1 MSMVCNVTV
10 RQLHH
15 HAYEVC
21 SSTELHGHVCQ
32 RFLVAHNA
40 TAGCEKSQLPWRK
53 ERVFRMSHPDAHM
66 CTVPNRATRRVL
78 PRCMLLWRHALRC
91 CNP

>member
-32 RFLVAHNA
+32 GLLVAHN
-40 TAGCEKSQLPWRK
+40 EQ
-53 ERVFRMSHPDAHM
+53 
-66 CTVPNRATRRVL
+66 RAVK
-78 PRCMLLWRHALRC
+78 MAAAMA
-91 CNP
+91 